1 MELLKLAIDW
11 AKTEI
16 FSSTFF
22 VVFGIL
28 FLLASL
34 GFWQFGKTDLAKA
47 YIIPSLVAA
56 VLLLIIGSG
65 LIYSNL
71 SRVNSFPNDYKQDAV
86 SFVESEID
94 RTEKTLKGYK
104 NVFVIIPLIIAIC
117 ALLMIFFDSAVWRAS
132 LITTI
137 AMMSV
142 ILLIDGN
149 AGSRIEAYHEQLLF
163 IKEK

>member
-1 MELLKLAIDW
+1 MELLKLSIDW
-11 AKTEI
+11 VKTEI
-16 FSSTFF
+16 FSSSFF
-22 VVFGIL
+22 VVFSLL

-34 GFWQFGKTDLAKA
+34 GFWHFGKTDLAKA
-47 YIIPSLVAA
+47 YIIPSLVAG
-56 VLLLIIGSG
+56 VLLFIVGSG
-65 LIYSNL
+65 LIYSNV
-71 SRVNSFPNDYKQDAV
+71 SRVNTFPNDYKQDAEA
-86 SFVESEID
+86 FVESEID

-104 NVFVIIPLIIAIC
+104 NVFIIIPLIIAIC
-117 ALLMIFFDSAVWRAS
+117 ALLMIFFDSPIWRAS

-149 AGSRIEAYHEQLLF
+149 AGSRIEAYNEQLLL

>member
-1 MELLKLAIDW
+1 M
-11 AKTEI
+11 
-16 FSSTFF
+16 
-22 VVFGIL
+22 
-28 FLLASL
+28 
-34 GFWQFGKTDLAKA
+34 
-47 YIIPSLVAA
+47 
-56 VLLLIIGSG
+56 
-65 LIYSNL
+65 
-71 SRVNSFPNDYKQDAV
+71 

-104 NVFVIIPLIIAIC
+104 NVFIIIPLIIAIC
-117 ALLMIFFDSAVWRAS
+117 VLLMIFFDSAVWRAS

-149 AGSRIEAYHEQLLF
+149 AGSRIEAYPEQLLL

>member
-1 MELLKLAIDW
+1 MEILKLAIDW

-16 FSSTFF
+16 FSSSFF
-22 VVFGIL
+22 VVFSLL

-47 YIIPSLVAA
+47 YIIPSLVAG
-56 VLLLIIGSG
+56 VLLFIVGSG
-65 LIYSNL
+65 LIYSNV

-86 SFVESEID
+86 AFVESEID

-117 ALLMIFFDSAVWRAS
+117 ALLMIFFDSPIWRAS

-149 AGSRIEAYHEQLLF
+149 AGSRIEAYNEQLLL

>member
-34 GFWQFGKTDLAKA
+34 GFWQFDKTDLAKA

-71 SRVNSFPNDYKQDAV
+71 SRVNSFPKDYKQDAV
-86 SFVESEID
+86 SFAESEID

-104 NVFVIIPLIIAIC
+104 NVFIIIPLIIAIC

-149 AGSRIEAYHEQLLF
+149 AGSRIEAYPEQLLL

>member
-65 LIYSNL
+65 
-71 SRVNSFPNDYKQDAV
+71 
-86 SFVESEID
+86 
-94 RTEKTLKGYK
+94 
-104 NVFVIIPLIIAIC
+104 
-117 ALLMIFFDSAVWRAS
+117 
-132 LITTI
+132 
-137 AMMSV
+137 
-142 ILLIDGN
+142 
-149 AGSRIEAYHEQLLF
+149 
-163 IKEK
+163 